1 MILDW
6 FRPFTY
12 KCYMKNMVEVGSVVP
27 KGIENV
33 KMFRTNERLYDERQ
47 TTTDISK
54 SDSSDL
60 KCIIPVKH
68 IHK

>member
-1 MILDW
+1 MKIWLKLVQW
-6 FRPFTY
+6 FQ
-12 KCYMKNMVEVGSVVP
+12 

-68 IHK
+68 IQ